1 MAGVSMK
8 DIKLRIKSLESTKQ
22 ITKAMEMVAASKL
35 RKAQERVANS
45 RPYFSILFDTL
56 NTIVNNTDDF
66 RSPFLEKR
74 EIRKTCYVV
83 IGGDRGLAGG
93 YNSNV
98 FKLAYSRIEGRDAC
112 VVPIGKKCL
121 EFFRARGVE
130 ILTEA
135 YAVAAE
141 VSVGDCFSVA
151 RMLSKGFLAREFDSV
166 CVVYTNFVS
175 MLSQS
180 PAILEMLPLEYHPGR
195 NDGSDCLTLY
205 EPDSVTVFDTI
216 INEYLGGL
224 IYGAL
229 CESVTSEHGARRTAM
244 DAATKNAE
252 QMISDLSL
260 KYNRARQGA
269 ITQEITEI
277 VAGAESS

>member
-8 DIKLRIKSLESTKQ
+8 DIKLRIKSMESTKQ

-35 RKAQERVANS
+35 RRAQDRVANS
-45 RPYFSILFDTL
+45 RPYFEILFDTL
-56 NTIVNNTDDF
+56 NTIANNTEDF
-66 RSPFLEKR
+66 ASPFLEKR
-74 EIRKTCYVV
+74 EVKKSCYVV

-93 YNSNV
+93 YNHNV
-98 FKLAYSRIEGRDAC
+98 FKLAYSEIEGKNAC

-130 ILTEA
+130 ILTEL

-141 VSVGDCFSVA
+141 VSVGDCFTIA
-151 RMLSKGFLAREFDSV
+151 KMLSKGFLAGEFDTVS
-166 CVVYTNFVS
+166 VVYTNFVS

-180 PAILEMLPLEYHPGR
+180 PGILTMLPLEYHPKPGD
-195 NDGSDCLTLY
+195 NSCLTIY
-205 EPDSVTVFDTI
+205 EPDSFTVFDTI
-216 INEYLGGL
+216 IHEYLGGL

-252 QMISDLSL
+252 EMISDLSL
-260 KYNRARQGA
+260 KYNRARQGT

-277 VAGAESS
+277 VAGAEA

>member
-8 DIKLRIKSLESTKQ
+8 DIKLRIKSMESTKQ

-35 RKAQERVANS
+35 RRAQDRVANS
-45 RPYFSILFDTL
+45 RPYFEILFDTL
-56 NTIVNNTDDF
+56 NTIANNTEDF
-66 RSPFLEKR
+66 DSPFLEKR
-74 EIRKTCYVV
+74 EVKKSCYVV

-93 YNSNV
+93 YNHNV
-98 FKLAYSRIEGRDAC
+98 FKLAYSLIEGKNAC

-135 YAVAAE
+135 YAVAGE
-141 VSVGDCFSVA
+141 VSVGDCFTVA
-151 RMLSKGFLAREFDSV
+151 KMLSKGFLAKEFDTVS
-166 CVVYTNFVS
+166 VVYTNFVS

-180 PAILEMLPLEYHPGR
+180 PGVLNMLPLEYHPKPGD
-195 NDGSDCLTLY
+195 NNCLTLY
-205 EPDSVTVFDTI
+205 EPDSFTVFDTI
-216 INEYLGGL
+216 IHEYLGGL

-252 QMISDLSL
+252 EMISSLSL

-277 VAGAESS
+277 VAGADN